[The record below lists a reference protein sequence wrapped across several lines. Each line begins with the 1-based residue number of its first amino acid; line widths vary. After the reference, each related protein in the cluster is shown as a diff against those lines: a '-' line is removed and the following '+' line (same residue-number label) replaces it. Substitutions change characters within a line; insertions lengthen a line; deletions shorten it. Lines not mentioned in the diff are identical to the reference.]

1 MGEKAVAV
9 ELRSVVK
16 RYGATTAV
24 NNVSLTV
31 EAGTLATLLGPSG
44 CGKTTTLRL
53 IAGLESVTEGRVL
66 IGGRDM
72 TRLPA
77 SERKAGP
84 ESGPDS
90 RMIAM
95 AARPAAVAGA

>member
-1 MGEKAVAV
+1 MATGKEPAAV
-9 ELRSVVK
+9 ELQSVTK

-53 IAGLESVTEGRVL
+53 IAGLEQVSGGRIL
-66 IGGRDM
+66 IGG
-72 TRLPA
+72 
-77 SERKAGP
+77 S
-84 ESGPDS
+84 
-90 RMIAM
+90 
-95 AARPAAVAGA
+95 AALHVVNSP